1 VVQYLV
7 KEPHAYLETK
17 DSDGHTSL
25 VQAVNYSAPRDV
37 IQCLVEAKANLEA
50 KDKSGNTA
58 LSLSCSVEGDN
69 FEVVKYLVKEAH
81 ACLETRNKDDRT
93 PLMNALF
100 HECHTIA
107 IDVIQCLLEAKA
119 NLEATDNW
127 GNTALNLALRAGN
140 TNVVRYLV
148 KEAHANVETK
158 NDDAET
164 PLELAVRKASD
175 REHLYIHLD
184 IVQILLEA
192 KANPEVE
199 VYDGGDGGTI
209 LTMAAKDTDFEVV
222 QCLLEAKA
230 NLEAKSKS
238 GHTALS
244 KAAYYNESEM
254 VQYLVNARANLKTK
268 SVNGLTPLMNA
279 SLAGKKW
286 NLLCLLGAK
295 ADPEAKS
302 CNFMTARD
310 GAIQEGHSEL
320 AELLRQEKIRL
331 DLRCEE
337 VEQCCARRIRD
348 AIRKHLPR
356 LAMLHS
362 EVMKAVFPLPRDI
375 LKLG

>member
-1 VVQYLV
+1 MYAAA
-7 KEPHAYLETK
+7 E
-17 DSDGHTSL
+17 GHLDTL
-25 VQAVNYSAPRDV
+25 
-37 IQCLVEAKANLEA
+37 
-50 KDKSGNTA
+50 
-58 LSLSCSVEGDN
+58 
-69 FEVVKYLVKEAH
+69 
-81 ACLETRNKDDRT
+81 
-93 PLMNALF
+93 
-100 HECHTIA
+100 
-107 IDVIQCLLEAKA
+107 QCLLEAKA